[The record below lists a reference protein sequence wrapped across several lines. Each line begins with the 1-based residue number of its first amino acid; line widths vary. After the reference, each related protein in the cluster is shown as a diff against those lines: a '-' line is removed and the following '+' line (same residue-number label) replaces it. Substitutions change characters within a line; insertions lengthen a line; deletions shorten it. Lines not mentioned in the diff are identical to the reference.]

1 MNPGPQVAQAIVPAA
16 RTWLLGHFTNIA
28 VLRRTDLN
36 EVALHIFLGKNTTQI
51 LVIFPYYVEL
61 EVMREVLRD
70 FNKVDG

>member
-1 MNPGPQVAQAIVPAA
+1 MNPDPLVVQAIVPAS

-36 EVALHIFLGKNTTQI
+36 EVALHMFLGKNTTQI
-51 LVIFPYYVEL
+51 LVILPYYVEL
-61 EVMREVLRD
+61 EVMREVLGG